1 MQFHIEMDEAT
12 ISHWCKE
19 GEPEVS
25 AARSEPDVH
34 PHVMTTQQI
43 KKATAEYLP
52 AMRVVADHLYRRW
65 VHNLR
70 D

>member
-1 MQFHIEMDEAT
+1 MDEAT
-12 ISHWCKE
+12 ILHWCEE

-25 AARSEPDVH
+25 AARSKADVH

-52 AMRVVADHLYRRW
+52 AMRAVADHLYRRW

>member
-1 MQFHIEMDEAT
+1 
-12 ISHWCKE
+12 
-19 GEPEVS
+19 
-25 AARSEPDVH
+25 
-34 PHVMTTQQI
+34 MTTQQI
-43 KKATAEYLP
+43 AMATNNHLP